1 MSTTT
6 SASHSNKSLNAFL
19 TLALGAGLFSC
30 GPAPS
35 DHASSLTSPAGV
47 SDAAEVRLSSE
58 TGSPRTAPAADPA
71 QSAPDRGASG
81 TAVEPLVVPD
91 WMAQSLASPEVQ
103 VRLKALDL
111 WAQQGPEAP
120 LDPLVVAL
128 DDEDEQV
135 RAKAMELFERAW
147 VREQKMSE

>member
-1 MSTTT
+1 
-6 SASHSNKSLNAFL
+6 
-19 TLALGAGLFSC
+19 
-30 GPAPS
+30 
-35 DHASSLTSPAGV
+35 
-47 SDAAEVRLSSE
+47 
-58 TGSPRTAPAADPA
+58 
-71 QSAPDRGASG
+71 
-81 TAVEPLVVPD
+81 
-91 WMAQSLASPEVQ
+91 MAQSLASPEVQ